1 MNKLTAKQEKFADLV
16 GTHGL
21 SQSEAYRQAY
31 TCEGWSDPAIAVAG
45 SRLAA
50 SANVSL
56 RIAGLKA
63 SRVLAGVDASTFTVK
78 KLMEAYLSIAFVDP
92 NELISQRVGAC
103 RHCWGEGGRYQW
115 KEREYIDAVTKWEAM
130 QRNPKTAGQPMPDP
144 AGGFGYRFTASPN
157 LECSECEGE
166 GLTRVV
172 PKDTTTLSPGA
183 RLLYRG
189 VQQTKDG
196 VKVLFGDK
204 DGALEKIGR
213 IIGAFDD
220 RLRLE
225 LDAKVASYR
234 LTTDDPAAAATAY
247 QKLVDGTVN

>member
-1 MNKLTAKQEKFADLV
+1 MSNMNKLTAKQEKFADLV

-31 TCEGWSDPAIAVAG
+31 TCEGWTDQAVAVAG

-130 QRNPKTAGQPMPDP
+130 QRNPKTAP
-144 AGGFGYRFTASPN
+144 ARH
-157 LECSECEGE
+157 
-166 GLTRVV
+166 
-172 PKDTTTLSPGA
+172 
-183 RLLYRG
+183 
-189 VQQTKDG
+189 
-196 VKVLFGDK
+196 
-204 DGALEKIGR
+204 
-213 IIGAFDD
+213 
-220 RLRLE
+220 
-225 LDAKVASYR
+225 
-234 LTTDDPAAAATAY
+234 
-247 QKLVDGTVN
+247 